1 MLESQYELNCR
12 SLYEAMH
19 RMGTNEA
26 TLIEIIATKPTHQL
40 YQDKILFQQ
49 IYGKD
54 LVKYV
59 ESET

>member
-1 MLESQYELNCR
+1 
-12 SLYEAMH
+12 
-19 RMGTNEA
+19 MGTNEA